1 MEIFRPEVKDWKKVW
16 FFSPTHVQYILQFLL
31 YFMTTPNGNCH
42 ELESFLNTAYNPHR
56 SFETINKLLDENLR
70 LGETI
75 KIEINIE
82 NGKKI
87 TLSSSLLPLDL
98 KFPHKTNIFSFNI

>member
-1 MEIFRPEVKDWKKVW
+1 
-16 FFSPTHVQYILQFLL
+16 
-31 YFMTTPNGNCH
+31 MTTPNGNCH
-42 ELESFLNTAYNPHR
+42 ELKSFLNTAYNPHR

-82 NGKKI
+82 NGK
-87 TLSSSLLPLDL
+87 
-98 KFPHKTNIFSFNI
+98 